1 MTGEA
6 AGKTKKGIVYLVSL
20 IGVSNTR
27 RPFFPAEID
36 WARRQAQPDTLDDV
50 PRPDPGFVALAVLA
64 SVLAGGVGVVACG
77 SSDHPVSFADAVA
90 ADGGAASDTDGSA
103 SEPDGGLSCVGDGG
117 GALPA
122 NCACKY
128 AYSPSIIITLQ
139 CGLSLCSQGKDERAD
154 CSLDGMLTIV
164 PHAGKTCPTDGSGVP
179 DGGTAEIE
187 GTNGDGGTHTTIPCA
202 SR

>member
-1 MTGEA
+1 MDYSSGDGRGG
-6 AGKTKKGIVYLVSL
+6 GKDEKGIVYLVSL

-36 WARRQAQPDTLDDV
+36 WARPQAQPGTPDDV
-50 PRPDPGFVALAVLA
+50 PRP
-64 SVLAGGVGVVACG
+64 
-77 SSDHPVSFADAVA
+77 
-90 ADGGAASDTDGSA
+90 
-103 SEPDGGLSCVGDGG
+103 
-117 GALPA
+117 
-122 NCACKY
+122 ACKY

-164 PHAGKTCPTDGSGVP
+164 PRAGKTCPTDGSGVP

>member
-1 MTGEA
+1 MGYSSGDGRGG
-6 AGKTKKGIVYLVSL
+6 GKDEKGIVYLVRL

-36 WARRQAQPDTLDDV
+36 WARPQAQPGTLGDM
-50 PRPDPGFVALAVLA
+50 PRPDHGFVALAVLA
-64 SVLAGGVGVVACG
+64 GGIGVVACG
-77 SSDHPVSFADAVA
+77 SSDHPASFADVVA
-90 ADGGAASDTDGSA
+90 ADSGAGSDTDGSA
-103 SEPDGGLSCVGDGG
+103 SEPDAGLSCVGDGG

-128 AYSPSIIITLQ
+128 AYSASIIITLQ

-187 GTNGDGGTHTTIPCA
+187 GTNGDGGTHTTIPC
-202 SR
+202 R